1 MNSILVIG
9 LSTQIGLEIVRSLG
23 SKNIKVF
30 GADPSCNA
38 IGFFSKYLEKKFVI
52 PFAPE
57 SIFIENVMN
66 ILKTYPE
73 ISSIIAISE
82 RNITI
87 LNKHRKELEKKV
99 KLLFPPQNVM
109 DFALNK
115 RKTFE
120 AADLLNIPLPETI
133 FIDSFEEVQKARHM
147 EYPLVIKPYVRDYE
161 DPNHLSLDF
170 RVKYIHSFKELL
182 REMEKYKLAKVYP
195 MIQSLCEG
203 EEVGFSVI
211 MAFGEPYACFQYLNY
226 HLSPVRGGVPILRKT
241 IPISSKIKKY
251 SLSLLREIGWE
262 GVAELDWIKD
272 HRDGKFKLLEING
285 RFWGGTPLPSRA
297 GLPFPYLLYE
307 AFLKKKRFYRE
318 NYKIGVKCCLLG
330 GETKR
335 LLEILRAPNRYF
347 GFSKF
352 KALKEYF
359 SLFLDPNSY
368 FDIQFKKDPLP
379 GIMDLW
385 FMFKKGI
392 GLND

>member
-23 SKNIKVF
+23 KKGISVF
-30 GADPSCNA
+30 GADSSSDA
-38 IGFFSKYLEKKFVI
+38 IGFFSKYLKKKFVI

-57 SIFIENVMN
+57 SIFIENVIN

-73 ISSIIAISE
+73 ISAIIAISE
-82 RNITI
+82 RNITV
-87 LNKHRKELEKKV
+87 LNKHRKELEKRV

-120 AADLLNIPLPETI
+120 IASSLGIPLPKTI
-133 FIDSFEEVQKARHM
+133 FVDSFEEVQKAKYM
-147 EYPLVIKPYVRDYE
+147 DYPLIIKPYVRDYE
-161 DPNHLSLDF
+161 DPHQLSLDF
-170 RVKYIHSFKELL
+170 RVKYIFSFEELL
-182 REMEKYKLAKVYP
+182 KEMERYKSVKVYP
-195 MIQSLCEG
+195 MIQSLCDG
-203 EEVGFSVI
+203 EEIGFSVI
-211 MAFGEPYACFQYLNY
+211 MAFGEPRVCFQYLNY
-226 HLSPVRGGVPILRKT
+226 HLSPVMGGVPILRKSVA
-241 IPISSKIKKY
+241 ISSKIKEY
-251 SLSLLREIGWE
+251 SISLLKEINWE

-272 HRDGKFKLLEING
+272 HRDGEYKLLEING

-297 GLPFPYLLYE
+297 GLPFPSLLYKALIE
-307 AFLKKKRFYRE
+307 NKRFYRE
-318 NYKIGVKCCLLG
+318 DYKIGIKCCLLG

-335 LLEILRAPNRYF
+335 LLEILRAPNGYF

-352 KALKEYF
+352 KAIKEYL
-359 SLFLDPNSY
+359 SLFIDPSSY
-368 FDIQFKKDPLP
+368 FDIQSKEDPLP

-385 FMFKKGI
+385 FMFKKWI